1 MGGGGGE
8 CSAEELEM
16 KVEGLNPGE
25 QRKKREIN
33 MIFLKDTITWP
44 VSVHVDLIW
53 WNPQLLS
60 NNPNI
65 LNTLNNAIK
74 SLVINFISIYYCGM

>member
-1 MGGGGGE
+1 MGNRTKLEVGGGRLEEDDLCIFLANGTGGGGGE

-33 MIFLKDTITWP
+33 MIFLKDTIT
-44 VSVHVDLIW
+44 
-53 WNPQLLS
+53 
-60 NNPNI
+60 
-65 LNTLNNAIK
+65 
-74 SLVINFISIYYCGM
+74 

>member
-1 MGGGGGE
+1 MGNRTKLEVGGGRLEEDDLCSLQGKGNGGGGGE

-33 MIFLKDTITWP
+33 MIFLKDTIT
-44 VSVHVDLIW
+44 
-53 WNPQLLS
+53 
-60 NNPNI
+60 
-65 LNTLNNAIK
+65 
-74 SLVINFISIYYCGM
+74 